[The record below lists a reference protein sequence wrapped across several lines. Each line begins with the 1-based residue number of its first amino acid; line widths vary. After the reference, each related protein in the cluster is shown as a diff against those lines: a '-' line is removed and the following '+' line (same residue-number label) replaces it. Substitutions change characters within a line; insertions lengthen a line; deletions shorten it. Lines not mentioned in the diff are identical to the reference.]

1 MKSLKKTLVLLV
13 VFSMIL
19 STLVPAFA
27 ATDVEGLDCED
38 QVTRMEALGIIKG
51 FEDDLLLCHLDSDEE
66 FNEEIGE
73 DSIVLAEAERILDK
87 HLAAFKELAK

>member
-1 MKSLKKTLVLLV
+1 MQSSDLNSKIFIGEEDAAYISKDEVL
-13 VFSMIL
+13 
-19 STLVPAFA
+19 
-27 ATDVEGLDCED
+27 
-38 QVTRMEALGIIKG
+38 IKG

>member
-19 STLVPAFA
+19 STLVPVFA
-27 ATDVEGLDCED
+27 ATDVDGLDCED

-51 FEDDLLLCHLDSDEE
+51 FEDGTFRPTETITRAQMAVIICNIKL
-66 FNEEIGE
+66 
-73 DSIVLAEAERILDK
+73 
-87 HLAAFKELAK
+87 